1 MKKSMKIIFLCCVF
15 VLTLISMSSCDKLK
29 DKLFEAFTTG
39 MTDVNVTIPIVT
51 NTAGEGKLETLPIFI
66 NIDSIIKAN
75 TGGFFSLNSIS
86 TVKVESADLI
96 INNPDA
102 SNNLA
107 NFEYGVLAFNTFN
120 PQTSDWNIPMAVGRY
135 DIKDSYATSFP
146 FELIQNVNLKE
157 HLRGTKVVY
166 LYAYKARRVT
176 TKALN
181 CTIKM
186 KLKIE

>member
-1 MKKSMKIIFLCCVF
+1 MKNSMKITLLCFVF
-15 VLTLISMSSCDKLK
+15 VLTIVSMSSCDKLK

-39 MTDVNVTIPIVT
+39 MTDVNVTIPIVS
-51 NTAGEGKLETLPIFI
+51 NTTAEGRIETIPVFI
-66 NIDSIIKAN
+66 NVDSIIKAN
-75 TGGFFSLNSIS
+75 TGGFFSLNSVS
-86 TVKVESADLI
+86 SVKVESADLT

-107 NFEYGVLAFNTFN
+107 NFEYGVLLFNTLN
-120 PQTSDWNIPMAVGRY
+120 PQTNDWNIPMGVGRY
-135 DIKDSYATSFP
+135 DIKDSYATSSP
-146 FELIQNVNLKE
+146 FEVIQSVNLKD

-166 LYAYKARRVT
+166 FYGYKARRVT

>member
-1 MKKSMKIIFLCCVF
+1 MKNRVKITMIGVGFIS
-15 VLTLISMSSCDKLK
+15 TLISLSSCDKIK

-39 MTDVNVTIPIVT
+39 MTDASVTIPIVT
-51 NTAGEGKLETLPIFI
+51 NTAGEGKIETIPVFI
-66 NIDSIIKAN
+66 NVDSIIKAN
-75 TGGFFSLNSIS
+75 TGGFFSLNSVS

-146 FELIQNVNLKE
+146 FELIQSVNLKE